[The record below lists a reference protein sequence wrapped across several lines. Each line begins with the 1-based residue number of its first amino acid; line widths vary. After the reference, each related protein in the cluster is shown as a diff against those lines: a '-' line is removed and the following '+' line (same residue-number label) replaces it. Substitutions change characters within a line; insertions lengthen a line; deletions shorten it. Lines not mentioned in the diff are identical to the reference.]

1 MGRILTTLATSGTAG
16 VAGLVFLFWGRLPF
30 RWRRVLAVL
39 TSAGGVFF
47 LVLALNTEGLR
58 ESPSVGSFLIGTPYV
73 SGTVSASASL
83 PYYVV
88 TGVLLALGF
97 LGLAAG
103 DEIVSSLSRHF
114 FLNAVVL
121 SWAVTA
127 LRAVLEKAAAPEQWA
142 RLVGVTWLT
151 PVVGAYFALSL
162 RAEGR
167 GLKDLVLHL
176 LGYALAV
183 RGAVALLMVVAST
196 LQLGTHY
203 DVSRLTEVGFLGW
216 TYALEPASTRGILA
230 ITIVSQL
237 FFWPLYTLLSGLVG
251 AGIATILSWAWKGEK
266 RLPARPQQDLRTE
279 G

>member
-103 DEIVSSLSRHF
+103 DEVVSLSR
-114 FLNAVVL
+114 
-121 SWAVTA
+121 
-127 LRAVLEKAAAPEQWA
+127 
-142 RLVGVTWLT
+142 
-151 PVVGAYFALSL
+151 
-162 RAEGR
+162 
-167 GLKDLVLHL
+167 
-176 LGYALAV
+176 
-183 RGAVALLMVVAST
+183 
-196 LQLGTHY
+196 
-203 DVSRLTEVGFLGW
+203 
-216 TYALEPASTRGILA
+216 A
-230 ITIVSQL
+230 IS
-237 FFWPLYTLLSGLVG
+237 S
-251 AGIATILSWAWKGEK
+251 
-266 RLPARPQQDLRTE
+266 
-279 G
+279 